1 VDRVLFHTPLQFA
14 GIFCLTTMLTLA
26 GTMNSSRAD
35 WYEVKSENFIFYG
48 NVSED
53 TARRLVTDL
62 EIYRSAIVM
71 LSGQEA
77 GPEVRPVHIFGANN
91 SSGLRRLTGRADIAG
106 LYTVGDDYP
115 IFVMDTS
122 EGFNDD
128 GDSRG
133 VALHEFA
140 HHVIR
145 SHTSYYY
152 PLWYNEGFAEYLAS
166 FIAEGNTVTI
176 GQPNSYFATSLSDRW
191 MDIDDVLSAVTR
203 YPESN
208 GSRRD
213 GEMRYQFYGISWL
226 AVHYIQNTKEMSDRL
241 PDYITAINEGVDPIE
256 AFESAFEMTTE
267 EFRLALVR
275 YHRTNRY
282 QVISFTFQEEII
294 AGQISVRKLD
304 QREEDLTTILS
315 RLEFIPFGDNGQ
327 NRRDDMR
334 KLLEET
340 EAKYGL
346 LPVIGDGWVSLELAE
361 QDYDAAVQRGE
372 AVVAAHP
379 EDSTALRAVADA
391 YFHRYQWG
399 DEKDIEDVKQ
409 ARAYFARQLAID
421 PTNPTANDHYPTTFL
436 YDREVPDEMAIEAV
450 AFMVN
455 YQRSPYYMS
464 MYLDMAEVM
473 LLAGYVEDSC
483 WLIEHVEVLVRN
495 SAKEAAERADD
506 DDDDEA
512 SADEGPP
519 HITDESS
526 LQHLERLKSELGDRC
541 PA

>member
-1 VDRVLFHTPLQFA
+1 MGRLSLRTPLQIT
-14 GIFCLTTMLTLA
+14 GLVCLTIMVTLA
-26 GTMNSSRAD
+26 GTMGSSRAD
-35 WYEVKSENFIFYG
+35 WYEVRSENFVFYG
-48 NVSED
+48 DVNED

-71 LSGQEA
+71 LSGNEA

-91 SSGLRRLTGRADIAG
+91 SSGLRRLTGRADIGG

-122 EGFNDD
+122 EGFSDD

-133 VALHEFA
+133 IALHEFA
-140 HHVIR
+140 HHVVR

-166 FIAEGNTVTI
+166 FVAEGNTVTI
-176 GQPNSYFATSLSDRW
+176 GQPNSYFASSLSDRW
-191 MDIDDVLSAVTR
+191 MDMEEVLSAVTR

-213 GEMRYQFYGISWL
+213 SDTRYQFYGISWL
-226 AVHYIQNTKEMSDRL
+226 AVHYIQNTQEMSDRL
-241 PDYITAINEGVDPIE
+241 PDYIAAINEGIDPIE
-256 AFESAFEMTTE
+256 AFETAFDMTTE

-282 QVISFTFQEEII
+282 QVIRFTFEEELI
-294 AGQISVRKLD
+294 AGQLSVKKLD
-304 QREEDLTTILS
+304 DREQDLVTILS
-315 RLEFIPFGDNGQ
+315 RSEFIPSGDKGQ
-327 NRRDDMR
+327 GRRDDMR
-334 KLLEET
+334 SLLRES

-361 QDYDAAVQRGE
+361 RDLDAAVQRGE
-372 AVVAAHP
+372 AVAAAHP
-379 EDSTALRAVADA
+379 QDPTALRAAGDA

-399 DEKDIEDVKQ
+399 DAKDLEDVSK

-421 PTNPTANDHYPTTFL
+421 PTNPTANDHYPKTFL
-436 YDREVPDEMAIEAV
+436 YDRETPDEMAIEAV
-450 AFMVN
+450 SFMIN
-455 YQRSPYYMS
+455 YQRSPYYMG

-473 LLAGYVEDSC
+473 LLAGYLEDSC
-483 WLIEHVEVLVRN
+483 WLVDHVEVLVRN
-495 SAKEAAERADD
+495 SAREAAARGDDEEEETSDD
-506 DDDDEA
+506 D
-512 SADEGPP
+512 GPP

-526 LQHLERLKSELGDRC
+526 LQHLERLKSELGGRC
-541 PA
+541 TA